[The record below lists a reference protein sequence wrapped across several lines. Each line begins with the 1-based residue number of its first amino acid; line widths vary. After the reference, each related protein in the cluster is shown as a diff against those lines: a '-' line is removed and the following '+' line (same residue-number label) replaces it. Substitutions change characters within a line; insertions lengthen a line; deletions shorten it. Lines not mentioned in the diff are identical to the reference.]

1 MLSQPTPQPEVG
13 ANTMHSN
20 LCVCCCNICNC
31 LLQVFPPLGCVS
43 LPDLSLY
50 PNQPPSQKWA
60 QILCTQICVF
70 NCTCLSTS
78 IPTPR
83 VCQSAWLVMLSQ
95 PAPRPEVG
103 AVAMHSNLEVSHSFP
118 LVSRLPYG
126 RRKPAQLSVGKG
138 KGKICNIQKWTLCEF
153 ICLFVL
159 SFGSCLLVCQLD
171 LLPSSTVLVCQQ
183 VFPVCLVF

>member
-1 MLSQPTPQPEVG
+1 
-13 ANTMHSN
+13 MHSN
-20 LCVCCCNICNC
+20 LCVYCCNICDC

-95 PAPRPEVG
+95 PAPQPEVG
-103 AVAMHSNLEVSHSFP
+103 AITMHSNLDVYCCLTSRFVYFHLVCHQKFP
-118 LVSRLPYG
+118 PLGCVRLTDLHVIYQRIGQNGCNCTQIWVVYYSLTPKFASLYL
-126 RRKPAQLSVGKG
+126 LSVPITLYIEEITPFGVCS
-138 KGKICNIQKWTLCEF
+138 KIY
-153 ICLFVL
+153 
-159 SFGSCLLVCQLD
+159 
-171 LLPSSTVLVCQQ
+171 LP
-183 VFPVCLVF
+183 